1 MAATIA
7 VEIWKGGSDGSPGS
21 EVTVTNVRFRTD
33 DSPDTQDNTNP
44 IPIPAASFNLSFWV
58 HVAMDIGGTFTEVTN
73 IRHYSDGTIAWTLG
87 TVGEVRRGN
96 RDAGDH
102 GALNTDYDV
111 ATGTVGTTG
120 DEIEHAVNGHDHYN
134 GQTTKTA
141 DITSDTDPGV
151 VIDSRSITSAGNSKA
166 VVLQVKCDN
175 DATQGAQAA
184 ETFTWKYDEI

>member
-44 IPIPAASFNLSFWV
+44 IPIPGAGFNYSYWA

-73 IRHYSDGTIAWTLG
+73 IRHYSDGTIGWTLG
-87 TVGEVRRGN
+87 TGGEVRRGN
-96 RDAGDH
+96 RDTGDH
-102 GALNTDYDV
+102 GAAGTDYDV

-120 DEIEHAVNGHDHYN
+120 YSIEDGANGHDFYN
-134 GQTTKTA
+134 AQTTKTA
-141 DITSDTDPGV
+141 DISSDTDPGV
-151 VIDSRSITSAGNSKA
+151 VIDSSSITSAGNSKA
-166 VVLQVKCDN
+166 VVLQVKVDT
-175 DATQGAQAA
+175 DATQGAQSA